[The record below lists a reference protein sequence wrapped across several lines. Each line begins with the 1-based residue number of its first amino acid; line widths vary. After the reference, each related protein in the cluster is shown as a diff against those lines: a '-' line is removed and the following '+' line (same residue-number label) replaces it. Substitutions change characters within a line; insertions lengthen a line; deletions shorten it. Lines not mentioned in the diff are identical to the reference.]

1 LEGYEHA
8 AATTP
13 AEKGKVVISHA
24 MPEDLWA
31 LLFDVRRSVRYHDR
45 RCAFFEQ
52 LHRVTS
58 VLTILLAG
66 SVLFE
71 IARPG
76 DTAPWLVA
84 LSVAAA
90 ILAASDTVIGFA
102 ARAGL
107 HRSLKQR
114 FILLETSI
122 LARSGSLADHQRVR
136 LGIEHDEPPVYRALD
151 LLCYNEMLRA
161 EGCPTDGEGAVRPS
175 RLTSWQRLT
184 SQWWRW
190 ADLSQE

>member
-1 LEGYEHA
+1 MVQQELTG
-8 AATTP
+8 T
-13 AEKGKVVISHA
+13 
-24 MPEDLWA
+24 LWG

-52 LHRVTS
+52 LHRITG

-76 DTAPWLVA
+76 DTASWLVA

-90 ILAASDTVIGFA
+90 VLAASDTVIGFA

-107 HRSLKQR
+107 HRTLKQR
-114 FILLETSI
+114 FIGLETAI
-122 LARSGSLADHQRVR
+122 LAGSGSEADHLRTR
-136 LGIEHDEPPVYRALD
+136 LAIEHDEPPIYRALD
-151 LLCYNEMLRA
+151 LLCYNEMLHA
-161 EGCPTDGEGAVRPS
+161 EGYPDSGDGAVTRS
-175 RLTSWQRLT
+175 RLSGWQRLT

-190 ADLSQE
+190 ADLSHG